1 MSHPAEYLVFWFVPL
16 LVAAVVF
23 TWLGYRWADLRAE
36 REEQAHWDAYTDP
49 AQPPEVHWAP
59 VAPRYTRADP
69 EPPTIAYSASQE
81 PHERLADTSV
91 TKLVASIV
99 RGLDFRDSIDRRA
112 ALINER
118 TAAELT
124 LADIGTDL
132 S

>member
-1 MSHPAEYLVFWFVPL
+1 MSHPAEYLVFWFAPL

-36 REEQAHWDAYTDP
+36 RDEQAHWDAYTDP
-49 AQPPEVHWAP
+49 VEPPEVHWAP
-59 VAPRYTRADP
+59 VAPRYTPADP
-69 EPPTIAYSASQE
+69 EPPTIAYSGSQE
-81 PHERLADTSV
+81 PHERLAETSW
-91 TKLVASIV
+91 TRLRAQIV